1 MSRKPLPGPIPPRG
15 PRARPTPRAPH
26 NLPAPPAPR
35 PTWWD
40 GPLGSKIRPFYMAV
54 EVVLWVSSGVCIV
67 ATRGEEL
74 CIALVLAAMALGIVR
89 ALTER
94 RRRY

>member
-1 MSRKPLPGPIPPRG
+1 MSRKRRPHHAPRET
-15 PRARPTPRAPH
+15 PARPTPRAPH
-26 NLPAPPAPR
+26 NRPAPPGSR

-40 GPLGSKIRPFYMAV
+40 GPRGSKFRPFYIAV
-54 EVVLWVSSGVCIV
+54 EVALWVSSIICIF

-94 RRRY
+94 RRYY

>member
-1 MSRKPLPGPIPPRG
+1 
-15 PRARPTPRAPH
+15 
-26 NLPAPPAPR
+26 
-35 PTWWD
+35 
-40 GPLGSKIRPFYMAV
+40 MAV
-54 EVVLWVSSGVCIV
+54 EVVLWVSSIVCIF
-67 ATRGEEL
+67 ATRGEEF